1 MLKYLIA
8 SGMTI
13 VREGHRDFYS
23 WSSTMLNDFGPSI
36 EPLLRDLFNWSLFM
50 AGNRHNPIRR
60 GINCWEFKQCRHE
73 RDTPKERR
81 RVCPAVVETRL
92 NGVHGGA
99 NAGRSCWVVDGTL
112 DAFIR
117 NRRCA
122 SRVISISRSL
132 RKKVSILSSP
142 LNFSETASLITEPA
156 ISVLLSAISI
166 CPLLLPVMEYS

>member
-8 SGMTI
+8 SGMTT

-50 AGNRHNPIRR
+50 AGNRHNPLRR
-60 GINCWEFKQCRHE
+60 GINCWEFKQCLHG
-73 RDTPKERR
+73 RDSQKGMR

-92 NGVHGGA
+92 NGVHGGT

-112 DAFIR
+112 CDGKKQ
-117 NRRCA
+117 RRFH
-122 SRVISISRSL
+122 
-132 RKKVSILSSP
+132 KKQKMCLSCD
-142 LNFSETASLITEPA
+142 FYQ
-156 ISVLLSAISI
+156 SVLEEEGIDI
-166 CPLLLPVMEYS
+166 VLPVEFLRSCALDS